1 MYVGFY
7 VYMKGEKQC
16 MFERLRKFT
25 KGIYVYIYTGGLRH
39 ADCGDDDD
47 DCIFVSMQIDNTM
60 ACMFKV
66 S

>member
-1 MYVGFY
+1 M
-7 VYMKGEKQC
+7 
-16 MFERLRKFT
+16 
-25 KGIYVYIYTGGLRH
+25 YIYIQGGLRH